1 MKDLQPVGGELSAEE
16 TVDQIYL
23 ETTVQQVQNF
33 TAEELQSVQRIPSSV
48 MMEIFCDGNLVLP
61 LDILVCSRRH
71 HT

>member
-1 MKDLQPVGGELSAEE
+1 MKDLQPVGRELPAEE

-23 ETTVQQVQNF
+23 ETTVQQVENF
-33 TAEELQSVQRIPSSV
+33 AAEELQSVQRIPSSV

-61 LDILVCSRRH
+61 FDILVCSRRH